1 MSEILVVDD
10 EPGIREL
17 MREILEEEG
26 YEVRMAENGSA
37 ARTALDAKTPDLVLL
52 DIWMPDV
59 DGVTLLKEWKT
70 QGRLTMPV
78 VMMSGHGT
86 VHTAVEATRLGAF
99 DYLEKPVSYKHLL
112 ETVKKA
118 MDSRRARPTTSG
130 NLDQLGQGESIRRLT
145 QRLNLAIGA
154 GLPVVLQ
161 THPGTGEEIIVR
173 YLTPPDTPNLRVDK
187 PSLLADRPADLLA
200 EAKGGLIFIPD
211 LSTLS
216 SMQQKGLVLLIAR
229 RTEFAVRVV
238 VASPTPLAQLLA
250 QARLSQELH
259 DQLIHAVVELP
270 TLQSRPEDIP
280 ALASQIL
287 EDAFVRLLIPPRRFN
302 DAALAALS
310 NYTWPGNL
318 AELEALAGR
327 LALEPGSGEIEASTV
342 EAMLGIENVAASPLG
357 IDLMLHLP
365 LKDARDA
372 FEKAYLEALLG
383 QCGWAMSKTAER
395 AGLDRTNLYRKVKQ
409 LGIEAPGREKEPAG
423 E

>member
-1 MSEILVVDD
+1 MAEILVVDD

-26 YEVRMAENGSA
+26 FEVRMAEHGAA
-37 ARTALDAKTPDLVLL
+37 ARAALDAKIPDLVLL

-112 ETVKKA
+112 ETVRKA

-130 NLDQLGQGESIRRLT
+130 SLDLLGAGESTRRLT
-145 QRLNLAIGA
+145 QRLNLAISA
-154 GLPVVLQ
+154 GLPLLLQ
-161 THPGTGEEIIVR
+161 THAGAGEEIIVQ
-173 YLTPPDTPNLRVDK
+173 YLTPPDAPLVRVDT
-187 PSLLADRPADLLA
+187 PVELAERPAELLAQ
-200 EAKGGLIFIPD
+200 AKGGLVYVPD
-211 LSTLS
+211 LSLLS
-216 SMQQKGLVLLIAR
+216 NMQQKGLALLISR
-229 RTEFAVRVV
+229 RGEFSCRVV
-238 VASPTPLAQLLA
+238 VASPQPLSQLLA
-250 QARLSQELH
+250 QNRLSQELH
-259 DQLIHAVVELP
+259 DQLVHAVVELQP
-270 TLQSRPEDIP
+270 LKSRSEDIP
-280 ALASQIL
+280 ALAARVL
-287 EDAFVRLLIPPRRFN
+287 EDAFVRLLIPPRRFS
-302 DAALAALS
+302 DAALETLAA
-310 NYTWPGNL
+310 YDWPGNL

-327 LALEPGSGEIEASTV
+327 LALEPGEGPIETDTV
-342 EAMLGIENVAASPLG
+342 ETLLGISNESASPVG

-372 FEKAYLEALLG
+372 FEKAYLEALLA

-409 LGIEAPGREKEPAG
+409 LGIEAPARERD
-423 E
+423 

>member
-26 YEVRMAENGSA
+26 FEVRMAENGVA
-37 ARTALDAKTPDLVLL
+37 ARAALDAKVPDLVLL

-59 DGVTLLKEWKT
+59 DGVTLLKEWKS

-118 MDSRRARPTTSG
+118 MDSRRARPTTTG
-130 NLDQLGQGESIRRLT
+130 NLDLLGQGEATQRLT
-145 QRLNLAIGA
+145 QRLKLAISA
-154 GLPVVLQ
+154 GLPLLLQ
-161 THPGTGEEIIVR
+161 THPGAGEEIIVHF
-173 YLTPPDTPNLRVDK
+173 LTPPGAALVRVNK
-187 PSLLADRPADLLA
+187 PGILADRPADLLA
-200 EAKGGLIFIPD
+200 QAKGGVVFVPD

-216 SMQQKGLVLLIAR
+216 NMQQKGLALLIAR
-229 RTEFAVRVV
+229 RGEFAVRVV
-238 VASPTPLAQLLA
+238 VASAQPLQQLLA
-250 QARLSQELH
+250 QARLTQELH

-270 TLQSRPEDIP
+270 TLQSRREDIP
-280 ALASQIL
+280 ALAVRVL
-287 EDAFVRLLIPPRRFN
+287 EDAFVRLLIPPRQFSE
-302 DAALAALS
+302 AALKVLS
-310 NYTWPGNL
+310 DYEWPGNL

-327 LALEPGSGEIEASTV
+327 LALESGEGPIEAEFV
-342 EAMLGIENVAASPLG
+342 EAMLGIKSSSAGPGGV
-357 IDLMLHLP
+357 DLMLHLP

-409 LGIEAPGREKEPAG
+409 LGIETPGREKDGAG

>member
-26 YEVRMAENGSA
+26 YEVRMAENGA
-37 ARTALDAKTPDLVLL
+37 TARAALDAKVPDLVLL

-130 NLDQLGQGESIRRLT
+130 NLDLLGAGETTRRLT
-145 QRLNLAIGA
+145 QRLNLAISA
-154 GLPVVLQ
+154 GLPLLLQ
-161 THPGTGEEIIVR
+161 SHPGAGEEIIVN
-173 YLTPPDTPNLRVDK
+173 YLTPPDAPLIRVDS
-187 PSLLADRPADLLA
+187 PGILADRPADLLVQ
-200 EAKGGLIFIPD
+200 AKGGLVFIPD
-211 LSTLS
+211 LSLLTN
-216 SMQQKGLVLLIAR
+216 MQQKGLALLIAR
-229 RTEFAVRVV
+229 RSEFATRVV
-238 VASPTPLAQLLA
+238 VASPQTLAQLLA
-250 QARLSQELH
+250 QSRLTQELH
-259 DQLIHAVVELP
+259 DQLMHAVVELP
-270 TLQSRPEDIP
+270 TLQSRREDIP
-280 ALASQIL
+280 ALAMRIL
-287 EDAFVRLLIPPRRFN
+287 EDAFARLLIAPRRFS
-302 DAALAALS
+302 DAALELLAGHD
-310 NYTWPGNL
+310 WPGNL

-327 LALEPGSGEIEASTV
+327 LALESGEGPIEAETV
-342 EAMLGIENVAASPLG
+342 AAMLGIKSASSSPLG

-372 FEKAYLEALLG
+372 FEKAYLEALLS
-383 QCGWAMSKTAER
+383 QCGWAMSKTADR

-409 LGIEAPGREKEPAG
+409 LGIETPGREKEAAAD
-423 E
+423 

>member
-37 ARTALDAKTPDLVLL
+37 ARAALDAKTPDLVLL

-161 THPGTGEEIIVR
+161 THPGAGEEIIVR
-173 YLTPPDTPNLRVDK
+173 YLTPPEAPNLRVDK
-187 PSLLADRPADLLA
+187 PGLLADRPADLLA

-229 RTEFAVRVV
+229 RTEFSVRVV
-238 VASPTPLAQLLA
+238 VASPAPLAQLTA
-250 QARLSQELH
+250 QARLTQELH

-302 DAALAALS
+302 DTALAVLS
-310 NYTWPGNL
+310 SYAWPGNL

-342 EAMLGIENVAASPLG
+342 EAMLGIEKAASSPLG